1 MSNDIAVMSLSL
13 TFKLSPTQPENYALG
28 MSPEGSLKVLTS
40 GTYKGSSGDSQGTN
54 TKTDELTKKLFF
66 KSNSPCITYVILFS
80 AGKKKFK
87 SYTWRP
93 GRPRDFYGTQLRVV
107 PKTKWREAL
116 GTFARRWSNM
126 VFKFNSQTHW
136 IYFDRLLKTFWW
148 KVLAKH
154 SVNSIVVKNIT

>member
-80 AGKKKFK
+80 AGKKNSKVIRDVRDVHGT
-87 SYTWRP
+87 SMGPNCGSSRRP
-93 GRPRDFYGTQLRVV
+93 SDGKL
-107 PKTKWREAL
+107 
-116 GTFARRWSNM
+116 
-126 VFKFNSQTHW
+126 
-136 IYFDRLLKTFWW
+136 
-148 KVLAKH
+148 
-154 SVNSIVVKNIT
+154 